1 MRGHVRKYEL
11 KDGTKRWAAVVYQGK
26 RVASTGK
33 LQDSYRW
40 IRGFQT
46 QKAAQSQ
53 LTKVL
58 KSVGDGTYTEP
69 SKQTLGEFLG
79 RWLNTV
85 QANLAPRTFER
96 YNQLVEVNIIPKLGA
111 ILLTQLQPVQIAEFY
126 TWAGTAG
133 KLRTN
138 SGLNIR
144 TVLHIHRLLRQAL
157 QQAVLWQLRPTNP
170 ADLVDAPRPPEI
182 EMKPVDEDRAGFL
195 ILLSEGTRLFLPI
208 LTALCTG
215 MRRGEI
221 LGIRWSDLD
230 FENSRVTVNQSVS
243 ETRKDGVFFKSP
255 KRKKSRRTIT
265 LPAILIAAIREQQK
279 HQQEFKNMFGPDY
292 KDFDL
297 VMPNPDGTPWAPDRF
312 SRIYKDFVKTR
323 GAGDIRFHDLRHT
336 HASELLR
343 RGTPLKTVSE
353 RLGHANATI
362 TLNTYAHVMN
372 GDDEKASDLVGD
384 FLEKQLTKQ
393 RKKDNK

>member
-1 MRGHVRKYEL
+1 LLNSTARRGRPVRK
-11 KDGTKRWAAVVYQGK
+11 Q
-26 RVASTGK
+26 
-33 LQDSYRW
+33 
-40 IRGFQT
+40 
-46 QKAAQSQ
+46 
-53 LTKVL
+53 
-58 KSVGDGTYTEP
+58 
-69 SKQTLGEFLG
+69 
-79 RWLNTV
+79 
-85 QANLAPRTFER
+85 
-96 YNQLVEVNIIPKLGA
+96 
-111 ILLTQLQPVQIAEFY
+111 
-126 TWAGTAG
+126 
-133 KLRTN
+133 TN

-170 ADLVDAPRPPEI
+170 ADLVAAPRPPEI
-182 EMKPVDEDRAGFL
+182 EMKPVEEDRAGSL
-195 ILLSEGTRLFLPI
+195 ILLSEGTRLFLPV
-208 LTALCTG
+208 LTLCTG
-215 MRRGEI
+215 MRGGEI

-230 FENSRVTVNQSVS
+230 FESSRVTVNPSVS

-255 KRKKSRRTIT
+255 KRKKLRRTIT
-265 LPAILIAAIREQQK
+265 LPAILITVIKEQQN
-279 HQQEFKNMFGPDY
+279 HQQELKKMFGPDY

-312 SRIYKDFVKTR
+312 SRIYKDFVRTR

-336 HASELLR
+336 HTSELLR
-343 RGTPLKTVSE
+343 RGTPVKTVSE

-393 RKKDNK
+393 RKKQQM

>member
-1 MRGHVRKYEL
+1 
-11 KDGTKRWAAVVYQGK
+11 
-26 RVASTGK
+26 
-33 LQDSYRW
+33 
-40 IRGFQT
+40 
-46 QKAAQSQ
+46 
-53 LTKVL
+53 
-58 KSVGDGTYTEP
+58 VGDGTYTEP
-69 SKQTLGEFLG
+69 SKQTVAEFLG
-79 RWLNTV
+79 RWLKTV

-96 YNQLVEVNIIPKLGA
+96 YKQLVEVNIIPKLGA

-133 KLRTN
+133 KQRTN

-182 EMKPVDEDRAGFL
+182 EMKPVEEDRAGLL

-279 HQQEFKNMFGPDY
+279 NQQEFKNMFGPDY

-362 TLNTYAHVMN
+362 TLNTYAHVMT

-393 RKKDNK
+393 RKKEKK